1 MVINVINK
9 IEDYLNNL
17 DNIDKKILILL
28 YLLCTLLIGLIY
40 YSFNYSIL
48 REKIEQYDYQVE
60 SLEKKIKSN
69 KSLINKLKKL
79 RKNTKILEYKNS
91 SLGEDIKYLNMLINS
106 SNILNI
112 NEKRFFTILRNI
124 LQKAVENNIKAS
136 YKIEINV
143 NKFKVYSIYINGKFN
158 KKNFFDFFNFIKD
171 LESIKNVK
179 KVHNL
184 SLTKENNFIKF
195 SLIINFWSIL

>member
-48 REKIEQYDYQVE
+48 REKIEQYDYQIE

-69 KSLINKLKKL
+69 KSLITKLKKL
-79 RKNTKILEYKNS
+79 RKNIKILEYKNS
-91 SLGEDIKYLNMLINS
+91 SLEEDIKYLNMLINS

-158 KKNFFDFFNFIKD
+158 KEKFFNFFNFIKD

>member
-28 YLLCTLLIGLIY
+28 YLLCALLIGLIY

-48 REKIEQYDYQVE
+48 REKIEQYDYQIE

-69 KSLINKLKKL
+69 KSLITKLKKL
-79 RKNTKILEYKNS
+79 RKNIKILEYKNS
-91 SLGEDIKYLNMLINS
+91 SLEEDIKYLNMLINS

-158 KKNFFDFFNFIKD
+158 KEKFFNFFNFIKD

>member
-1 MVINVINK
+1 VINVINK
-9 IEDYLNNL
+9 IENYLNNL
-17 DNIDKKILILL
+17 NNIDKRILILL
-28 YLLCTLLIGLIY
+28 YLLCALLIGLIY

-48 REKIEQYDYQVE
+48 REKIKQYDHQIE

-69 KSLINKLKKL
+69 KSLITKLKKL
-79 RKNTKILEYKNS
+79 RKNIKILEYKNS
-91 SLGEDIKYLNMLINS
+91 SLEEDIKYLNMLISS
-106 SNILNI
+106 SNIFNI

-158 KKNFFDFFNFIKD
+158 KEKFFNFFNFIKD

>member
-48 REKIEQYDYQVE
+48 REKIEQYDYQIE

-69 KSLINKLKKL
+69 KSLITKLKKL

-91 SLGEDIKYLNMLINS
+91 SLEEDIKYLNMLINS

-158 KKNFFDFFNFIKD
+158 KEKFFNFFNFIKD